1 MATKP
6 RTPKTT
12 EPRTPSSKRAVEHLR
27 PTPNRPPEDLSS
39 TGRDEKLIG
48 AERFPRKGDD
58 EESS

>member
-1 MATKP
+1 MAKSTRTRTKEPTRPHQGREAEEVKPSP
-6 RTPKTT
+6 RTPP
-12 EPRTPSSKRAVEHLR
+12 EPS
-27 PTPNRPPEDLSS
+27 SS